1 MNKSKSAK
9 LLALV
14 FGFSVLSL
22 SALPALADDM
32 LKGGVEETGVAPVK
46 PEPINLLP
54 MPVPVVPKLEG
65 NANSDQLKGGTEQN
79 DLTGGVND
87 EGGGDLKPGQGK
99 LDKRK
104 QPLQGSAA
112 IDDSDL
118 AAQDPDVED
127 QELMVEWDKWRNRF
141 LWAVQSGVQEVLNNP
156 DESMLRFDP
165 NKNAVVMRFPLGT
178 TAWFACKVTPDRRV
192 VSLKLMKSSGFPGF
206 DDAVLQSVR
215 NLEGTSIL
223 RYPKRSRR
231 RVVSQVAG
239 IKTSSSS
246 EQQYFHFG
254 DTERVRVPGGQ

>member
-1 MNKSKSAK
+1 MSVESAM
-9 LLALV
+9 
-14 FGFSVLSL
+14 
-22 SALPALADDM
+22 ADEP

-46 PEPINLLP
+46 SEPINLMP
-54 MPVPVVPKLEG
+54 MPVPVVPDTKLEG
-65 NANSDQLKGGTEQN
+65 NAKSDQLKGGTEQN

-87 EGGGDLKPGQGK
+87 EGGDLKPGQGK

-112 IDDSDL
+112 IDDSNL
-118 AAQDPDVED
+118 ASQDPDLED
-127 QELMVEWDKWRNRF
+127 QELQVEWDKWRNRF

-178 TAWFACKVTPDRRV
+178 TAWFSCQVTPDRRV
-192 VSLKLMKSSGFPGF
+192 VNLKLMKSSGFPGF
-206 DDAVLQSVR
+206 DNAVIESVK

-254 DTERVRVPGGQ
+254 DTERVRIPGGQ